1 MSLVVKR
8 KKKDPSSRARLSL
21 FSPFFRSKTRSIV
34 PSRTRSKGRPL
45 SNHAA
50 LFLPFARA
58 RRRIRI
64 CKILGPRFLNN
75 LENARR
81 GEARRNNWNETTFRV
96 QWIIPP
102 LRREEGWE
110 FEWST
115 QGGRR
120 ELGLILGGWTNERRS
135 EDRSGLT
142 LIVLHKAPLFCF
154 SFLFSHSILE
164 LLLSTNGTTSF
175 QLFVSSPPL
184 FRAALLS
191 SSFRRGELIFVP
203 LSQLSL
209 FPLSLK
215 RLPVFSSSMMDRFL
229 SLVKNFT
236 GKSFDRVAKTGK
248 HVCKTGKNYTQQ
260 LVGFYIG

>member
-142 LIVLHKAPLFCF
+142 LIVLHKAPLFCSRSCFLTRYSSCYSRPMAQPPFNF
-154 SFLFSHSILE
+154 SFLPLPFFEQHFY
-164 LLLSTNGTTSF
+164 LLPFGGGSW
-175 QLFVSSPPL
+175 
-184 FRAALLS
+184 
-191 SSFRRGELIFVP
+191 
-203 LSQLSL
+203 
-209 FPLSLK
+209 
-215 RLPVFSSSMMDRFL
+215 FL
-229 SLVKNFT
+229 CL
-236 GKSFDRVAKTGK
+236 
-248 HVCKTGKNYTQQ
+248 
-260 LVGFYIG
+260 